1 MPNKRRSNRSPKQSR
16 VVSKRPVDPII
27 TAQRFKV
34 PNAHIPQYNV
44 APTVRRTVRIVHNL
58 TSGAPTFDFTPNSF
72 AAADATYYLGT
83 STPRYATLRL
93 LHCKFWA
100 ESPANLS
107 VSQQAYG
114 LVVADPYTGFNISDR
129 PTTGSRL
136 NAIGLRMPFIIRSTY
151 YLCTDAATAMV
162 TISCD
167 TTIAAVTDFTVT
179 CDFTVEF
186 TA

>member
-1 MPNKRRSNRSPKQSR
+1 MPNKRRTNRSLKQSR

-34 PNAHIPQYNV
+34 PNAHIPQHNV
-44 APTVRRTVRIVHNL
+44 APTVRRTVRIVHVL
-58 TSGAPTFDFTPNSF
+58 TQGVPSFNFAPSDF
-72 AAADATYYLGT
+72 AAADAVDYTGT

-107 VSQQAYG
+107 VSQQVYG
-114 LVVADPYTGFNISDR
+114 LIATDYHTGFSISDR

-136 NAIGLRMPFIIRSTY
+136 NAIGLRMPFMVRSTY
-151 YLCTDAATAMV
+151 YLCTDTTTFLV
-162 TISCD
+162 TILCD
-167 TTIAAVTDFTVT
+167 TTIASATDFTVT